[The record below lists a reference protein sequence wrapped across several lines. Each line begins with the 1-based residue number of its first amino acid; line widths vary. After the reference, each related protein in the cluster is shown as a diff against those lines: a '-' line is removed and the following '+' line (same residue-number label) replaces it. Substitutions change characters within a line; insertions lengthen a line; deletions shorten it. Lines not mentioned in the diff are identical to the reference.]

1 MHMWSLR
8 RIQFESIFLSSEM
21 INISQVIIIIIII
34 IIISSSNARIG
45 RSSSCISR
53 FRFCLL
59 IFNFFEKLFFQL
71 IKMAIRFFLFIFSDR
86 T

>member
-1 MHMWSLR
+1 MHVWSLR

-21 INISQVIIIIIII
+21 INISQVIIIIII